1 MSADRPAP
9 LRGYIMPLLTPFNAD
24 GSVDEQGMRT
34 NIDYL
39 IGEGIHGITLTGSFG
54 EFPLLSEPERIRL
67 YEVAVEEAA
76 GRCTVIAGTAHARTD
91 TVIELG
97 DAAARAGMDGV
108 MMTPPHYLRPC
119 DDDLRWHFGRIAAE
133 SKLPI
138 TIYNNPPRVAIN
150 MSVSLLVEL
159 SRLDNVVTIKQSSLD
174 LTELI
179 DLIDRTDGQDGF
191 FVTNGQEPRALPAL
205 VMGADANY
213 GISPLMLGR
222 ECISLYD
229 CVRAGDLAQARAIQ
243 RKVNSI
249 RRAFAAA
256 AATPAAALRYLAN
269 KRGLAGG
276 CTRAPIAALSDSDMR
291 LLDQAAADAG
301 MTGV

>member
-34 NIDYL
+34 NIAYL

-54 EFPLLSEPERIRL
+54 EFPLLTEQERIRL

-91 TVIELG
+91 IVIELG
-97 DAAARAGMDGV
+97 DAAARVGMDGV
-108 MMTPPHYLRPC
+108 MMTPPHYLRPS
-119 DDDLRWHFGRIAAE
+119 DDDLRLHFGRIAAA
-133 SKLPI
+133 SKLPV
-138 TIYNNPPRVAIN
+138 TIYNNPPRVGLN

-249 RRAFAAA
+249 RRAFATA

-269 KRGLAGG
+269 QRGLAGG
-276 CTRAPIAALSDSDMR
+276 HARAPIAELSDADKR
-291 LLDQAAADAG
+291 LLDRAAADAG
-301 MTGV
+301 MTSV